1 MPCSLRGWAS
11 SPSGGDPRGGH
22 RPAALLPA
30 SGPFCPTE
38 DSAGDDRRSGSRVWI
53 GVLLFPSPGE
63 GLGQARLLA
72 GTSRLAPRAAQGS
85 P

>member
-1 MPCSLRGWAS
+1 MLLEGLGVIPQWRRS
-11 SPSGGDPRGGH
+11 PRGAST
-22 RPAALLPA
+22 RRTSPA

-72 GTSRLAPRAAQGS
+72 GTLAPRAAQGS